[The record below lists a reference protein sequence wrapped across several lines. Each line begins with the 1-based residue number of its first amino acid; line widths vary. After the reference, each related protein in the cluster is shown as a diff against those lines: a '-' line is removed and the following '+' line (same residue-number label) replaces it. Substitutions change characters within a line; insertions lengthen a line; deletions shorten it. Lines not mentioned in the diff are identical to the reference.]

1 MCAMAVAPREM
12 ARDASPAPVG
22 GRPAPIYVVCSPRRR
37 VGKTLVARCLT
48 EYHVADGRTVAAYDL
63 SDESPQLTDYLPHHA
78 ASADIADIRGQ
89 MALFDRLIADDEMPK
104 VIDVGHRAFWR
115 FFAVV
120 HRIGF
125 FDEARRRGIEPV
137 ILFMID
143 ADPRT
148 ERACTLLRC
157 SFPDLA
163 LLPVRNLAVMQ
174 DGEAFH
180 PAADPSAWD
189 ASGDEATL
197 TAPPLEIAELPSSLR
212 TLVDRPDFSFADFP
226 KSAPAGVRLSSKAHD
241 QLMRFIRQVHVQLRE
256 IELGLANEQAF
267 AGLQ

>member
-12 ARDASPAPVG
+12 ARDASSARFG
-22 GRPAPIYVVCSPRRR
+22 GGPAPIYIVCSPNRR

-78 ASADIADIRGQ
+78 AAADIADIRGQ
-89 MALFDRLIADDEMPK
+89 MALFDGLIADHEMPK
-104 VIDVGHRAFWR
+104 VIDVGHRTFWQ

-125 FDEARRRGIEPV
+125 FYEARRRGIEPV
-137 ILFMID
+137 ILFMVD
-143 ADPRT
+143 ADPKT
-148 ERACTLLRC
+148 ERACMLLRC
-157 SFPDLA
+157 SFPDLS

-174 DGEAFH
+174 GRGEVFPHDG
-180 PAADPSAWD
+180 D
-189 ASGDEATL
+189 ASTYDACADAASL
-197 TAPPLEIAELPSSLR
+197 AAAPLEIAELPSSLR
-212 TLVDRPDFSFADFP
+212 NLVDRPGFSFADFP
-226 KSAPAGVRLSSKAHD
+226 ECAPARLPASGRD
-241 QLMRFIRQVHVQLRE
+241 ELLRFIRRFHAQLRE
-256 IELGLANEQAF
+256 IELGLVNEQAL

>member
-1 MCAMAVAPREM
+1 M
-12 ARDASPAPVG
+12 G
-22 GRPAPIYVVCSPRRR
+22 GGPAPIYVVCSPSRR

-48 EYHVADGRTVAAYDL
+48 EYHVADGRSVAAYDL
-63 SDESPQLTDYLPHHA
+63 SDESLQLTGYLPHHA

-89 MALFDRLIADDEMPK
+89 MALFDGLIADDEMPK
-104 VIDVGHRAFWR
+104 VIDVGHRVFWR

-125 FDEARRRGIEPV
+125 FDEARRRGFEPV

-148 ERACTLLRC
+148 ERAWTLLRC

-174 DGEAFH
+174 GHGEVLSGAG
-180 PAADPSAWD
+180 D
-189 ASGDEATL
+189 ASACDASPL
-197 TAPPLEIAELPSSLR
+197 SAPLEIAELPSSLR
-212 TLVDRPDFSFADFP
+212 DLVDRPGFSFADFP
-226 KSAPAGVRLSSKAHD
+226 KSAPAGVQLSSKAHD
-241 QLMRFIRQVHVQLRE
+241 QLVRFIRQIHAQMRE
-256 IELGLANEQAF
+256 IELGLVNEQAF
-267 AGLQ
+267 ASLQ